1 MENRDYPVVYRL
13 IHWAIAFC
21 MAILLITIFLRLT
34 WMNTDHVGDIIKR
47 NLSTNNISLSE
58 SQILTVAK
66 QIRQP
71 MWFWHVRTGYVLVG
85 LFCIRLALAFMNQ
98 MKFSNPFAKQPDLIV
113 KIQYSLYL
121 VFYIGM
127 AISLI
132 TGLIMEFGPRS
143 LKLLMIK
150 IHSLSNY
157 FLIPFL
163 IMHLAGVLLAE
174 FKNQKGIISKIVS
187 GTKRS

>member
-1 MENRDYPVVYRL
+1 
-13 IHWAIAFC
+13 
-21 MAILLITIFLRLT
+21 
-34 WMNTDHVGDIIKR
+34 MNTDNVGDIIKR
-47 NLSTNNISLSE
+47 NLSTHNISLSDA
-58 SQILTVAK
+58 QILIVAK

-85 LFCIRLALAFMNQ
+85 LFCLRLVLGFINQ
-98 MKFSNPFAKQPDLIV
+98 MKFSNPFAKKLDLVV
-113 KIQYSLYL
+113 KMQYSLYL
-121 VFYIGM
+121 VFYFGM

-187 GTKRS
+187 GTKMS